1 MLLSNG
7 YYNNNNVDARVKEN
21 KGGPMTCYGY
31 QSGLKYYD
39 VPYYVVIL
47 VLALT
52 AAS

>member
-1 MLLSNG
+1 MVMVII
-7 YYNNNNVDARVKEN
+7 NNNNVDARVKEN
-21 KGGPMTCYGY
+21 KGGPMTCDGY

-39 VPYYVVIL
+39 VPDYYVVIL